1 MAGYYGFSMSNNAVT
16 AYEEGAKPLSKWTKQ
31 AMLECIEECEL
42 NCDIKLLKKMP
53 LKLMKEELLEYDG
66 WHHTSIHYNKTEFYS
81 FNYDKVESLDNE
93 TIIEMIDS
101 YKEKEEKQKQLEEK
115 ENQEI
120 KCRCQYLVW
129 SGSRRHPKATE
140 VESEGVIRKNWFY
153 PDNENIKK
161 SINANGFKI
170 LEVYKE
176 KKKESLLEKVAI
188 TNKDKDYER

>member
-1 MAGYYGFSMSNNAVT
+1 MAGYNGFSMSNNAVT

-53 LKLMKEELLEYDG
+53 LKLMKEELLEYDS
-66 WHHTSIHYNKTEFYS
+66 WHHTSIHYNKTKFYS
-81 FNYDKVESLDNE
+81 FNYDKVETLDDQ
-93 TIIEMIDS
+93 TIMEMIDS
-101 YKEKEEKQKQLEEK
+101 YNEKEKQMQLDEK

-129 SGSRRHPKATE
+129 RVVVDTQKATK

-153 PDNENIKK
+153 PNNENIKK

-176 KKKESLLEKVAI
+176 KNERKLARKS
-188 TNKDKDYER
+188 TNK